1 MAIRVFDA
9 GAGLI
14 VAKDNITSA
23 SLSWAL
29 GAIFGADA
37 TRFRRSALRLRS
49 LMRMAGGSER
59 GADLVAWVA
68 GGSEEAGANMSSSD
82 GTSRGARG
90 NAGAAAVWQLPYSWR
105 VSWVLAA
112 GLDVAV
118 IYALATMLA
127 WAGCKR
133 VCAYACARSSF

>member
-23 SLSWAL
+23 ALSWAL
-29 GAIFGADA
+29 DAIFGTDA
-37 TRFRRSALRLRS
+37 SHARFRHAALRMRS

-68 GGSEEAGANMSSSD
+68 SGDHLANTGNSSD
-82 GTSRGARG
+82 HSEGARG
-90 NAGAAAVWQLPYSWR
+90 NAGAAAAWQLPFTWR
-105 VSWVLAA
+105 ASWVLAA

-118 IYALATMLA
+118 VYALATMLA
-127 WAGCKR
+127 WSLCKR
-133 VCAYACARSSF
+133 VCAFACAR

>member
-23 SLSWAL
+23 ALSWAL

-37 TRFRRSALRLRS
+37 SHFRRSALRLRS
-49 LMRMAGGSER
+49 LMRMAGVSER

-68 GGSEEAGANMSSSD
+68 GGSEEAVAIISSSD
-82 GTSRGARG
+82 GNAHGATG

-105 VSWVLAA
+105 ASWVLAA

-118 IYALATMLA
+118 IYALATLLA
-127 WAGCKR
+127 WAVCKR
-133 VCAYACARSSF
+133 VCAFVCARK

>member
-23 SLSWAL
+23 ALSWAL
-29 GAIFGADA
+29 DAIFGTDA
-37 TRFRRSALRLRS
+37 SHARFRRAALRLRS

-68 GGSEEAGANMSSSD
+68 SGDQSAANSGNSSD
-82 GTSRGARG
+82 HSQGARG
-90 NAGAAAVWQLPYSWR
+90 NAGAAAVWQLPFTWR
-105 VSWVLAA
+105 ASWVLAA

-118 IYALATMLA
+118 VYALATMLA
-127 WAGCKR
+127 WSLCKR
-133 VCAYACARSSF
+133 VCARS